1 MLQQAIIVDID
12 GTLANSPQP
21 SEEHM
26 KDGVMDWSA
35 WIRSTQFS
43 PVNEWCREM
52 VMAMAL
58 NGVRIIFLTA
68 RSEDAESRKITED
81 WLQRHVPVVHE
92 LYMRPENDFR
102 HDAESKRDLFLNQIA
117 PKYDVLF
124 AIDDKRANCDLFR
137 DLGIAAL
144 HCADY

>member
-1 MLQQAIIVDID
+1 MLQPAVIIDID
-12 GTLANSPQP
+12 GTLANSPAP

-26 KDGVMDWSA
+26 NDGVMDWNA

-43 PVNEWCREM
+43 PVNEWCREL

-58 NGVRIIFLTA
+58 NGVKIIFLTA
-68 RSEDAESRKITED
+68 RSESEESRKITED
-81 WLQRHVPVVHE
+81 WISRHVPVLHE
-92 LYMRPENDFR
+92 LHMRPEDDFR
-102 HDAESKRDLFLNQIA
+102 HDQESKRDVFLNKIA
-117 PKYDVLF
+117 PFYNVLF
-124 AIDDKRANCDLFR
+124 AVDDKRVNCDLFR